1 MNDSERKG
9 GFRNGNG
16 LGTPG
21 GGGLKG
27 FGVLGLHLLEGEIVQ
42 ILILFFLWF
51 VWVQVVS
58 VQAYG
63 AFVRLD
69 GHDLDG

>member
-1 MNDSERKG
+1 MLLSH
-9 GFRNGNG
+9 G
-16 LGTPG
+16 LC
-21 GGGLKG
+21 
-27 FGVLGLHLLEGEIVQ
+27 
-42 ILILFFLWF
+42 